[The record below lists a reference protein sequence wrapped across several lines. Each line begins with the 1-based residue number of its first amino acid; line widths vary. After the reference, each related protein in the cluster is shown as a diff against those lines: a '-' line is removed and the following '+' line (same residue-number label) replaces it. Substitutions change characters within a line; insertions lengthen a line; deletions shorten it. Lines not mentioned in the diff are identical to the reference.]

1 MNTWL
6 TVLPVIL
13 RIMRPNQLVLA
24 VNTIRTLCSILLI
37 SCSSPVDVVAI
48 AIAIAIAVNV

>member
-37 SCSSPVDVVAI
+37 SCSSPVDVIAVAV
-48 AIAIAIAVNV
+48 AVNV